1 MMELVWTNELSV
13 GNANIDEE
21 HRNLISMINNVKHEI
36 KTRNSSALPQT
47 FKQLENWLYAHFTNE
62 EKIAQA
68 INFPF
73 HQHKL
78 AQQHSLRELQHLRDE
93 LVAKDGIWSD
103 GAAHHFIRSLKK
115 WMIDEH
121 IINLDM
127 RMKTALQNYA
137 YNFLPDCG
145 HGESGYAAVGR
156 QIP

>member
-1 MMELVWTNELSV
+1 MELVWTNELSV

-47 FKQLENWLYAHFTNE
+47 FKQLENWLYAHFANE

-73 HQHKL
+73 DQHKL

-103 GAAHHFIRSLKK
+103 SAAHHFIRSLKK

-137 YNFLPDCG
+137 YNFWPDCG
-145 HGESGYAAVGR
+145 HGESGYAAVGQ